1 MEGEDKKSKK
11 EVKLK
16 SFIPQLLFFY
26 KNINIIFFFS
36 THSSITILIYSD
48 LRLEV
53 NRARTNIYNNDRMH
67 LHKTRLAIFHNNRH
81 LYRFVFYSFFFFC
94 TYRFDPFMHV
104 TSQYKGNPAMS
115 PFSSLFRLLQPS
127 SASVNFGKKRGE
139 GGDLCRI
146 GRTVVTV

>member
-81 LYRFVFYSFFFFC
+81 LYRFAFIVFFSF
-94 TYRFDPFMHV
+94 
-104 TSQYKGNPAMS
+104 
-115 PFSSLFRLLQPS
+115 LFLHLQ
-127 SASVNFGKKRGE
+127 V
-139 GGDLCRI
+139 
-146 GRTVVTV
+146 

>member
-26 KNINIIFFFS
+26 KNINIVFFS

-48 LRLEV
+48 LSLEV

-81 LYRFVFYSFFFFC
+81 LYRFVFIIF
-94 TYRFDPFMHV
+94 
-104 TSQYKGNPAMS
+104 
-115 PFSSLFRLLQPS
+115 LFLHLQ
-127 SASVNFGKKRGE
+127 V
-139 GGDLCRI
+139 
-146 GRTVVTV
+146 